1 MAVGG
6 AVGVDDPAGLA
17 GEVAEDFINVSARGE
32 RVAAM
37 LTEAVEDVGGDGP
50 PLPLSHL
57 GFLLI
62 THASHLLS
70 TTTTTTTSSSSS
82 TTSHRCS
89 CCSIFHDSL
98 SQNGSQKWWKKRS
111 GWRVTRLTKKG
122 DGCWRVGGG

>member
-70 TTTTTTTSSSSS
+70 TTTTTSSSSSS

-98 SQNGSQKWWKKRS
+98 SKWITEVVEKEKS

>member
-82 TTSHRCS
+82 STTSHRCS

-98 SQNGSQKWWKKRS
+98 SQNGTQKWWKKR
-111 GWRVTRLTKKG
+111 KA
-122 DGCWRVGGG
+122 GGE